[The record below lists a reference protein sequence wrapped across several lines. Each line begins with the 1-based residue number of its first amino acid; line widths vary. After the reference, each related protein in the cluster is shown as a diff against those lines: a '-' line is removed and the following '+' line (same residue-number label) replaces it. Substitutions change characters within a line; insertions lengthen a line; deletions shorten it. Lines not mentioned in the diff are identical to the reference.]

1 MNQDDDIKRLKQ
13 ARNDANNA
21 NTIYNAA
28 NLAEKSGH
36 PLASGI
42 GKGIKVADKLTGGKS
57 TQKLGKAMTALNKAS
72 GLKGKAMQAASNK
85 LGESGLG
92 NRISSAMNKKNSAP
106 TTNSTPISSRKHTQ
120 QDPKKNQ
127 GTINN
132 KNIDDSSTMR
142 DVQDQASDGGDASFK
157 VDFKILYRGLI
168 VCAACLPVLIFCN
181 LFMSASQ
188 INIKSIGLGNADIL
202 GTEEAESK
210 IDKKIDDEE
219 GLDQNPTDEETN
231 DRTNIGQLDFEINID
246 DDYKNFRDNK
256 LKQSNIVQIAKT
268 KGRKY
273 NEATLEQLEDFY
285 PSVGSLS
292 EKYDED
298 LVYDFFFKMYNI
310 FTTYK
315 NEYNV
320 ELDLPLLMSTLMIQ
334 SEDMNEIFDSN
345 LTKEEKSKTRISKLR
360 MKSLYGYDTDL
371 SSYRLSPDNSE
382 HDMELLAQNMVSK
395 GEDGNYKYDEE
406 KYKEFLK
413 EFLERKY
420 FIEDVGTSSSSSSCS
435 AESPF
440 KKYDLTDE
448 QLLTLTNFAAGK
460 QDSLEGIAAEASLMA
475 NLFEL
480 KGSNSGKGANGL
492 YNYVVKSNL
501 FSNSSSFVPTSTEIE
516 TVKSV
521 LVDGKRILP
530 AYIDKR
536 DCVFC
541 NADGSGDIVSVT
553 NDKKDVDLTNRENYK
568 QFVSKIK
575 NKDDSKYT
583 FYSFLSDDSYLY
595 GYTSEENRKD
605 IGDLYYDFKTGE
617 PSQCTNSVVG
627 TDLSSAFVNLAVDQ
641 LKDPS
646 NHTGDKYQ
654 NFGGIGTNDHWCAAF
669 VTWNI
674 TNTSYNGAKLSDV
687 IKINTISNTNV
698 VSQYMDYFYYNKD
711 KAPNIKFYY
720 NDNCSN
726 YKGKNNISGSYT
738 PKEGDLIFFDWQAC
752 WAGNFPRAGAS
763 DYCGQDHIGI
773 VQRVEDGNIITIEG
787 NTSNAVGERN
797 YSLNSCQV
805 IGFGSWY

>member
-1 MNQDDDIKRLKQ
+1 MSEDADVKRLEQ
-13 ARNDANNA
+13 ARNDSNNA
-21 NTIYNAA
+21 NAIYNAA
-28 NLAEKSGH
+28 NIAEKSGH

-42 GKGIKVADKLTGGKS
+42 GKGIKVADKITGGKS

-92 NRISSAMNKKNSAP
+92 NRISSAKNKKNSAP
-106 TTNSTPISSRKHTQ
+106 FNNSKLPSQNS
-120 QDPKKNQ
+120 KKNQ

-132 KNIDDSSTMR
+132 KNIDNSSTTR

-188 INIKSIGLGNADIL
+188 IYIKSIGLGNADIL
-202 GTEEAESK
+202 GTDAVENK
-210 IDKKIDDEE
+210 IDKKIDDDESLNE
-219 GLDQNPTDEETN
+219 NPTDEET
-231 DRTNIGQLDFEINID
+231 DDSTNTLGQLDFEINID
-246 DDYKNFRDNK
+246 DDSKNFRDKK
-256 LKQSNIVQIAKT
+256 LKQSNIVQIALFKR
-268 KGRKY
+268 RKY

-292 EKYDED
+292 EKYDEN
-298 LVYDFFFKMYNI
+298 LVYDFFYKMYNI
-310 FTTYK
+310 YTTYQ
-315 NEYNV
+315 NEHNV
-320 ELDLPLLMSTLMIQ
+320 NLDMPLIMSTLMMQ

-345 LTKEEKSKTRISKLR
+345 LTKEEKSNKRISKLR
-360 MKSLYGYDTDL
+360 MKSLYSYDTDL

-395 GEDGNYKYDEE
+395 GENGNYKYDEE

-420 FIEDVGTSSSSSSCS
+420 FIEDTGFSSSGSSCS

-521 LVDGKRILP
+521 LVDGKRTLP
-530 AYIDKR
+530 GYIDRR
-536 DCVFC
+536 DCAFC
-541 NADGSGDIVSVT
+541 NEKGNGDILSVT
-553 NDKKDVDLTNRENYK
+553 NDKKDVDLTNKENYK
-568 QFVSKIK
+568 QFVSIIK

-617 PSQCTNSVVG
+617 PSQCTNSVGG
-627 TDLSSAFVNLAVDQ
+627 TDLSSAFVRLAVDQ

-674 TNTSYNGAKLSDV
+674 VNTSYNGTKLSDV
-687 IKINTISNTNV
+687 IKINTISNKNV
-698 VSQYMDYFYYNKD
+698 VSQYMDYFYYNKQKD
-711 KAPNIKFYY
+711 TNIKFYY

-726 YKGKNNISGSYT
+726 YKGKNNISGSYI
-738 PKEGDLIFFDWQAC
+738 PREGDIIFFDWQAC